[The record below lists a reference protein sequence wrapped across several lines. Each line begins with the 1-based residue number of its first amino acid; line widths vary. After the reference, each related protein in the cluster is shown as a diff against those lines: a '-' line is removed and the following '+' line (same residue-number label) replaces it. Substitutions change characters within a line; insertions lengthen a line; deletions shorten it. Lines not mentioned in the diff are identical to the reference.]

1 MGLGD
6 QNMIINKPSSPELA
20 PDIGEKPLFALSIV
34 IPVYN
39 GADSITALVQ
49 ELSTL
54 VIADPAYPQGMEI
67 VLVVDGSPDNSL
79 AVCRDLCA
87 RIKTPITVLNL
98 SRNFGE
104 HNAVMAGFAAAR
116 GAYIINMDDDLQN
129 PPEEIIKLWRYTKD
143 NDFDVVY
150 TRYAE
155 KQHAGWRNLG
165 SQFTNW
171 CADLLLDKPKGVYLS
186 SFRCMN
192 AFTAKSLLMYTGP
205 FPYID
210 GLIMQ
215 ITHNIGSIA
224 VKHLPR
230 SGGTSNYTLAR
241 LLRLF
246 MSMFLNFSIIPL
258 RIASLTGAVVGIT
271 GFIALVWILAEA
283 LGGGTPRGWPFMM
296 ASLLFLTG
304 TQLIMFGLMGEY
316 IGRMFLTTNK
326 RPQYVIRDV
335 ISNEQRNS

>member
-1 MGLGD
+1 MNT
-6 QNMIINKPSSPELA
+6 QNQSSQPNEA
-20 PDIGEKPLFALSIV
+20 PLFALSIV

-39 GADSITALVQ
+39 GADSIPVLVQ
-49 ELSTL
+49 KLSEL
-54 VIADPAYPQGMEI
+54 VVDDPAFPEGMEI
-67 VLVVDGSPDNSL
+67 ILVVDGSPDNSL
-79 AVCRDLCA
+79 TVCRELCT
-87 RIKTPITVLNL
+87 RIQTPITVINL

-129 PPEEIIKLWRYTKD
+129 PPEEIIKLWRYTRE

-155 KQHAGWRNLG
+155 KQHAGWRNIG

-171 CADLLLDKPKGVYLS
+171 CADLLLDKPKGIYLS

-192 AFTAKSLLMYTGP
+192 AFTAKTLLNHTGP

-215 ITHNIGSIA
+215 VTHNIGSLPVI
-224 VKHLPR
+224 HLPR
-230 SGGTSNYTLAR
+230 SGGKSNYTLSR

-258 RIASLTGAVVGIT
+258 RIASIAGAIVGII
-271 GFIALVWILAEA
+271 GFIALVWILIEA
-283 LGGGTPRGWPFMM
+283 LGGGTPKGWPFMM

-326 RPQYVIRDV
+326 RPQFVVRDTV
-335 ISNEQRNS
+335 SNHNRTS

>member
-1 MGLGD
+1 MGLGKQSMTI
-6 QNMIINKPSSPELA
+6 QNSSPSF
-20 PDIGEKPLFALSIV
+20 PLALSIV

-39 GADSITALVQ
+39 GADSIPVLVQ
-49 ELSTL
+49 KLSELVVDGGL
-54 VIADPAYPQGMEI
+54 EI
-67 VLVVDGSPDNSL
+67 ILVVDGSPDNSL
-79 AVCRDLCA
+79 TVCHELCTK
-87 RIKTPITVLNL
+87 IHTPISVINL

-116 GAYIINMDDDLQN
+116 GAHIINMDDDLQN
-129 PPEEIIKLWRYTKD
+129 PPEEVTKLWRYTKE
-143 NDFDVVY
+143 NNFDVVY
-150 TRYAE
+150 TCYAD
-155 KQHAGWRNLG
+155 KQHAGWRNWG

-171 CADLLLDKPKGVYLS
+171 CADVLLDKPKGIYLS

-192 AFTAKSLLMYTGP
+192 AFTAKTLLDHTGP

-215 ITHNIGSIA
+215 VTQNIGSLP

-230 SGGTSNYTLAR
+230 ANGQSNYTLSR

-246 MSMFLNFSIIPL
+246 LSMFLNFSIIPL
-258 RIASLTGAVVGIT
+258 RIASIAGAVVGII
-271 GFIALVWILAEA
+271 GFIALLWILFEA
-283 LGGGTPRGWPFMM
+283 LGGGTPRGWAFMT

-316 IGRMFLTTNK
+316 IGRLFLTANK
-326 RPQYVIRDV
+326 RPQFIVRDV
-335 ISNEQRNS
+335 VSNHHQLT

>member
-1 MGLGD
+1 VGLGNKNMNV
-6 QNMIINKPSSPELA
+6 QNSSSHQEA
-20 PDIGEKPLFALSIV
+20 APLFALSIV

-39 GADSITALVQ
+39 GAESVPVLVQ
-49 ELSTL
+49 KLSEL
-54 VIADPAYPQGMEI
+54 VIDDKSFPRGMEI
-67 VLVVDGSPDNSL
+67 ILVIDGSPDNSL
-79 AVCRDLCA
+79 AVCRELCNHI
-87 RIKTPITVLNL
+87 RTPITVVNL

-129 PPEEIIKLWRYTKD
+129 PPEEVIKLWRYTRD
-143 NDFDVVY
+143 NNFDVVY
-150 TRYAE
+150 TCYAE
-155 KQHAGWRNLG
+155 KQHAGWRNMG
-165 SQFTNW
+165 SRFTNW
-171 CADLLLDKPKGVYLS
+171 CADLLLDKPKGIYLS

-192 AFTAKSLLMYTGP
+192 AFTVKTLLNHTGP

-215 ITHNIGSIA
+215 VTHNIGSLA
-224 VKHLPR
+224 VVHLPR
-230 SGGTSNYTLAR
+230 SGGKSNYTLSR

-258 RIASLTGAVVGIT
+258 RIASMAGAVVGLT
-271 GFIALVWILAEA
+271 GFLALVWILIEA
-283 LGGGTPRGWPFMM
+283 LGGGTPRGWAFMM

-326 RPQYVIRDV
+326 RPQFVVRDTV
-335 ISNEQRNS
+335 NNHQQTS

>member
-1 MGLGD
+1 MGVGSQGMNTLN
-6 QNMIINKPSSPELA
+6 QETFP
-20 PDIGEKPLFALSIV
+20 FALSIV

-39 GADSITALVQ
+39 GADSIPILVQ
-49 ELSTL
+49 KLSEL
-54 VIADPAYPQGMEI
+54 VIKEHSSPNSMEI
-67 VLVVDGSPDNSL
+67 ILVVDGSPDNSL
-79 AVCRDLCA
+79 GVCRQLCA
-87 RIKTPITVLNL
+87 RFKTPISVVNL

-129 PPEEIIKLWRYTKD
+129 PPEEVVKLWRYTRE

-150 TRYAE
+150 TCYAD
-155 KQHAGWRNLG
+155 KQHASWRNWG

-171 CADLLLDKPKGVYLS
+171 CADILLDKPKGIYLS
-186 SFRCMN
+186 SFRCIN
-192 AFTAKSLLMYTGP
+192 SFTAKTLLDYTGP

-215 ITHNIGSIA
+215 VTQNIGSLP
-224 VKHLPR
+224 VEHLPR
-230 SGGTSNYTLAR
+230 AGGKSNYTLSR

-258 RIASLTGAVVGIT
+258 RIASIAGAFVGIIGLIT
-271 GFIALVWILAEA
+271 LLWILVEA
-283 LGGGTPRGWPFMM
+283 LQGGTPRGWAFMT

-304 TQLIMFGLMGEY
+304 TQLIMFGVMGEY
-316 IGRMFLTTNK
+316 IGRLFLTANK
-326 RPQYVIRDV
+326 RPQFVVRDV
-335 ISNEQRNS
+335 VSNHTS

>member
-1 MGLGD
+1 MGLGN
-6 QNMIINKPSSPELA
+6 QGMTLHRAASAPEENFA
-20 PDIGEKPLFALSIV
+20 FALSVV

-39 GADSITALVQ
+39 GANSVPVLVQ
-49 ELSTL
+49 KLSELK
-54 VIADPAYPQGMEI
+54 VEDPDYPGGMEI
-67 VLVVDGSPDNSL
+67 ILVVDGSPDHSIT
-79 AVCRDLCA
+79 VCRELCKKL
-87 RIKTPITVLNL
+87 RTPITVANL

-104 HNAVMAGFAAAR
+104 HNAVMAGFSLAR
-116 GAYIINMDDDLQN
+116 GAYLINMDDDLQN
-129 PPEEIIKLWRYTKD
+129 PPEEVINLWRYTRD
-143 NDFDVVY
+143 NRFDVVY
-150 TRYAE
+150 TCYAE

-171 CADLLLDKPKGVYLS
+171 CADTLLDKPKGIYLS
-186 SFRCMN
+186 SFRCIS
-192 AFTAKSLLMYTGP
+192 AFTAKAVLNHTGP

-215 ITHNIGSIA
+215 VTQNIGSLT

-230 SGGTSNYTLAR
+230 AGGKSNYTLAR

-246 MSMFLNFSIIPL
+246 LSMFLNFSVIPL
-258 RIASLTGAVVGIT
+258 RIASIAGAVVGIA
-271 GFIALVWILAEA
+271 GFIALVWILIEA
-283 LGGGTPRGWPFMM
+283 LGGGTPRGWAFMT

-326 RPQYVIRDV
+326 RPQFIIRDV
-335 ISNEQRNS
+335 TDNHSPAQPR

>member
-1 MGLGD
+1 MGMGD
-6 QNMIINKPSSPELA
+6 QGMNTLNKERFP
-20 PDIGEKPLFALSIV
+20 FALSIV

-39 GADSITALVQ
+39 GADSVPILVQ
-49 ELSTL
+49 KLSEL
-54 VIADPAYPQGMEI
+54 VIEGSSSPNGLEI
-67 VLVVDGSPDNSL
+67 ILVVDGSPDNSL
-79 AVCRDLCA
+79 TVCRELCKKI
-87 RIKTPITVLNL
+87 RTPISVINL

-129 PPEEIIKLWRYTKD
+129 PPEEVIKLWRYTKE

-150 TRYAE
+150 TRYAD
-155 KQHAGWRNLG
+155 KQHAGWRNWG
-165 SQFTNW
+165 SQLTNW
-171 CADLLLDKPKGVYLS
+171 CADVLLDKPKGIYLS
-186 SFRCMN
+186 SFRCLN
-192 AFTAKSLLMYTGP
+192 AFTAQTLLNHTGP

-215 ITHNIGSIA
+215 VTQNIGSLP
-224 VKHLPR
+224 VQHLPR
-230 SGGTSNYTLAR
+230 ANGQSNYTLSR

-246 MSMFLNFSIIPL
+246 MSMLLNFSVIPL
-258 RIASLTGAVVGIT
+258 RIASVTGAIVGII
-271 GFIALVWILAEA
+271 GFIALLWILIEA
-283 LGGGTPRGWPFMM
+283 LGGGTPRGWAFMT

-326 RPQYVIRDV
+326 RPQFIVRDIV
-335 ISNEQRNS
+335 NNHQPS

>member
-1 MGLGD
+1 MGMGSQSMNILN
-6 QNMIINKPSSPELA
+6 QKAFPFE
-20 PDIGEKPLFALSIV
+20 LSIV

-39 GADSITALVQ
+39 GADSIPILVQ
-49 ELSTL
+49 KLSEL
-54 VIADPAYPQGMEI
+54 VIKEHSSPNGMEI
-67 VLVVDGSPDNSL
+67 ILVVDGSPDNSL
-79 AVCRDLCA
+79 GVCRQLCA
-87 RIKTPITVLNL
+87 QYTTPISVVNL

-129 PPEEIIKLWRYTKD
+129 PPEEVVKLWRYTRE

-150 TRYAE
+150 TCYAD
-155 KQHAGWRNLG
+155 KQHAGWRNWG

-171 CADLLLDKPKGVYLS
+171 CADILLDKPKGIYLS
-186 SFRCMN
+186 SFRCIS
-192 AFTAKSLLMYTGP
+192 AFTAKTLLDHTGP

-215 ITHNIGSIA
+215 VTQNIGSLP
-224 VKHLPR
+224 VEHLPR
-230 SGGTSNYTLAR
+230 AGGKSNYTLSR

-258 RIASLTGAVVGIT
+258 RIASIAGAFVGIIGLIT
-271 GFIALVWILAEA
+271 LLWILIEA
-283 LGGGTPRGWPFMM
+283 LQGGTPRGWAFMT

-304 TQLIMFGLMGEY
+304 TQLIMFGVMGEY
-316 IGRMFLTTNK
+316 IGRLFLTANK
-326 RPQYVIRDV
+326 RPQFVVRDV
-335 ISNEQRNS
+335 VSNHSV

>member
-1 MGLGD
+1 MGLGK
-6 QNMIINKPSSPELA
+6 QSMTTPHSSPSF
-20 PDIGEKPLFALSIV
+20 PVALSIV

-39 GADSITALVQ
+39 GADSVPILVQ
-49 ELSTL
+49 KLSEL
-54 VIADPAYPQGMEI
+54 VIEGGMEI

-79 AVCRDLCA
+79 AVCHELCGT
-87 RIKTPITVLNL
+87 IHTPVSVINL

-116 GAYIINMDDDLQN
+116 GAHIINMDDDLQN
-129 PPEEIIKLWRYTKD
+129 PPEEVIKLWRYTRE
-143 NDFDVVY
+143 NNFDVVY
-150 TRYAE
+150 TRYAD
-155 KQHAGWRNLG
+155 KQHASWRNWG

-171 CADLLLDKPKGVYLS
+171 CADVLLDKPKGIYLS
-186 SFRCMN
+186 SFRCLN
-192 AFTAKSLLMYTGP
+192 AFTAKTLLNHTGP

-215 ITHNIGSIA
+215 VTQNIGSLP
-224 VKHLPR
+224 VQHLPR
-230 SGGTSNYTLAR
+230 ANGHSNYTLSR

-246 MSMFLNFSIIPL
+246 MSMLLNFSVIPL
-258 RIASLTGAVVGIT
+258 RVASVTGAIVGII
-271 GFIALVWILAEA
+271 GFIALLYILVEA
-283 LGGGTPRGWPFMM
+283 LGGGTPRGWAFMT

-326 RPQYVIRDV
+326 RPQFIVRDV
-335 ISNEQRNS
+335 VSNYDQPN

>member
-6 QNMIINKPSSPELA
+6 QTMMTV
-20 PDIGEKPLFALSIV
+20 EKPLFALSIV
-34 IPVYN
+34 VPVYN
-39 GADSITALVQ
+39 GASSVPTLVQ
-49 ELSTL
+49 ELSALT
-54 VIADPAYPQGMEI
+54 VSDPAYPGGMEI
-67 VLVVDGSPDNSL
+67 ILVVDGSPDNSL
-79 AVCRDLCA
+79 AVCRELCA
-87 RIKTPITVLNL
+87 RIQTPITVVNL

-129 PPEEIIKLWRYTKD
+129 PPEEVIKLWRYTQE

-150 TRYAE
+150 TRYAD

-165 SQFTNW
+165 SRFTNW
-171 CADLLLDKPKGVYLS
+171 CADLVLDKPAGVYLS

-192 AFTAKSLLMYTGP
+192 AFTAKALLTYTGP
-205 FPYID
+205 FPYVD

-215 ITHNIGSIA
+215 VTQNIGSIP

-230 SGGTSNYTLAR
+230 SNGHSNYTLAR

-246 MSMFLNFSIIPL
+246 MSMLLNFSIIPL
-258 RIASLTGAVVGIT
+258 RIASITGAIVGVT
-271 GFIALVWILAEA
+271 GFIALVAILIEA

-316 IGRMFLTTNK
+316 IGRMFLTSNK
-326 RPQYVIRDV
+326 RPQFVVRDTV
-335 ISNEQRNS
+335 NNHHRNNL

>member
-6 QNMIINKPSSPELA
+6 KNITHNPEQ
-20 PDIGEKPLFALSIV
+20 PLFALSIV
-34 IPVYN
+34 VPVYN
-39 GADSITALVQ
+39 GANSVPILVQ
-49 ELSTL
+49 ELSAL
-54 VIADPAYPQGMEI
+54 EVKDSAYPGGMEI
-67 VLVVDGSPDNSL
+67 ILVVDGSPDNSL
-79 AVCRDLCA
+79 AVCRELCA
-87 RIKTPITVLNL
+87 RIQTPITVVNL

-104 HNAVMAGFAAAR
+104 HNAVMAGFATAR

-129 PPEEIIKLWRYTKD
+129 PPEEIIKLWRYTQE
-143 NDFDVVY
+143 NNFDVVY

-165 SQFTNW
+165 SRFTNW
-171 CADLLLDKPKGVYLS
+171 CADLVLDKPEGVYLS

-192 AFTAKSLLMYTGP
+192 AFTAKTLLTYTGP
-205 FPYID
+205 FPYVD

-215 ITHNIGSIA
+215 VTQNIGSIP

-230 SGGTSNYTLAR
+230 SNGKSNYTLAR

-271 GFIALVWILAEA
+271 GFIALVWILIEA

-326 RPQYVIRDV
+326 RPQFVVRDV
-335 ISNEQRNS
+335 VNNHQRNNL